1 MENPTIHSCN
11 VPRVLKKIGYSVGLL
26 IGILLVSL
34 LAYYLFALATGTT
47 FNETQWAAAGAWFG
61 GLMTFGAVSV
71 AIWQTNNANQQ
82 ARDAEQ
88 RAVEEASK
96 AELRH
101 KAELAAADA
110 RLANELDAQRR
121 HDQAMAISPMWNGLV
136 PMSSQLNHLVDVSR
150 EFARIHMARLAV
162 GSSMTDEDCEPV
174 IEQVMKWNNA
184 TSEFDL
190 ACNNALMLVTEE
202 KTSRLVAKLYVEF
215 RLVQKEAIEF
225 AQQSFT
231 KIPEEDDHKRLMGR
245 LTEIRLMRR
254 QIIRSVRENIMQ
266 AEWLDLSVDGVD
278 PFET

>member
-1 MENPTIHSCN
+1 M
-11 VPRVLKKIGYSVGLL
+11 LKKIGYSVGLL